1 MAEKTEELNLKK
13 AELDKINKKIQEL
26 TDSYNSAITEKEQ
39 LERDIQD
46 C

>member
-13 AELDKINKKIQEL
+13 AELDKINKKIQDL
-26 TDSYNSAITEKEQ
+26 TDSYNSAIAEKEQ